1 MNSIQ
6 AISYPVHFQDKGY
19 NSLSNLIAENNYSTL
34 FILVDENTFK
44 SCYPKFIPNLQT
56 DKRIEVIE
64 IESGEINKNLE
75 TCIGVWNAITELGG
89 DRKSLIITLGGGV
102 ITDLGG
108 FVASCFKRGIDFVN
122 IPTTLLSMVDASV
135 GGGMLRDVL
144 INAHPINWIG
154 DLNYLYIIFSAV
166 LFTFLF
172 KSKIAHLSKTMF
184 LFDTIGISVF
194 TLLGLQKGLS
204 YDLHPI
210 IAIIMG
216 MISAVFGGVLRDVL
230 TAKIPLI
237 FEKEVY
243 ASACLLGGINYLT
256 LNYFK
261 VDENIN
267 FIISAIVIASIRA
280 IAVKFHLELPKIKN
294 DLFTTSKK

>member
-1 MNSIQ
+1 MEVIYVLDILGTFAF
-6 AISYPVHFQDKGY
+6 AISGALVALDK
-19 NSLSNLIAENNYSTL
+19 
-34 FILVDENTFK
+34 
-44 SCYPKFIPNLQT
+44 KFDIF
-56 DKRIEVIE
+56 
-64 IESGEINKNLE
+64 
-75 TCIGVWNAITELGG
+75 
-89 DRKSLIITLGGGV
+89 GV
-102 ITDLGG
+102 IIIA
-108 FVASCFKRGIDFVN
+108 FVTA
-122 IPTTLLSMVDASV
+122 V

-243 ASACLLGGINYLT
+243 ASACLTGGISYLI

-280 IAVKFHLELPKIKN
+280 IAVKFHLELPKITN

>member
-1 MNSIQ
+1 MEVIYVLDILGTFAF
-6 AISYPVHFQDKGY
+6 AISGALVALDK
-19 NSLSNLIAENNYSTL
+19 
-34 FILVDENTFK
+34 
-44 SCYPKFIPNLQT
+44 KFDIF
-56 DKRIEVIE
+56 
-64 IESGEINKNLE
+64 
-75 TCIGVWNAITELGG
+75 
-89 DRKSLIITLGGGV
+89 GV
-102 ITDLGG
+102 IIIA
-108 FVASCFKRGIDFVN
+108 FVTA
-122 IPTTLLSMVDASV
+122 V

-172 KSKIAHLSKTMF
+172 KSKIAYLSKTMF

-243 ASACLLGGINYLT
+243 ASACLVGGINYLI
-256 LNYFK
+256 LHYFK

-280 IAVKFHLELPKIKN
+280 VAVKFHLELPKITN

>member
-1 MNSIQ
+1 MEIIYVLDILGTFAFAVSG
-6 AISYPVHFQDKGY
+6 ALVASDKKFD
-19 NSLSNLIAENNYSTL
+19 L
-34 FILVDENTFK
+34 F
-44 SCYPKFIPNLQT
+44 
-56 DKRIEVIE
+56 
-64 IESGEINKNLE
+64 
-75 TCIGVWNAITELGG
+75 
-89 DRKSLIITLGGGV
+89 GV
-102 ITDLGG
+102 IIIA
-108 FVASCFKRGIDFVN
+108 FVTA
-122 IPTTLLSMVDASV
+122 V

-194 TLLGLQKGLS
+194 TLLGLQKGLA
-204 YDLHPI
+204 YNLHPI
-210 IAIIMG
+210 IALIMG

-230 TAKIPLI
+230 TNKVPLI

-243 ASACLLGGINYLT
+243 ASACLAGGIMYLI
-256 LNYFK
+256 LNYFN

-267 FIISAIVIASIRA
+267 FIVSASVVVIIRA
-280 IAVKFHLELPKIKN
+280 IAVKFHLELPKIKD
-294 DLFTTSKK
+294 DLFTNSKK

>member
-1 MNSIQ
+1 MEVVYVIDILGTFAFAVSG
-6 AISYPVHFQDKGY
+6 ALVALDK
-19 NSLSNLIAENNYSTL
+19 
-34 FILVDENTFK
+34 
-44 SCYPKFIPNLQT
+44 KFDIF
-56 DKRIEVIE
+56 
-64 IESGEINKNLE
+64 
-75 TCIGVWNAITELGG
+75 
-89 DRKSLIITLGGGV
+89 GV
-102 ITDLGG
+102 IIIA
-108 FVASCFKRGIDFVN
+108 FVTA
-122 IPTTLLSMVDASV
+122 V

-154 DLNYLYIIFSAV
+154 DLNYLYTIFSAV

-172 KSKIAHLSKTMF
+172 KSKIAYLSKTLF

-204 YDLHPI
+204 YELHPLV
-210 IAIIMG
+210 ALIMG

-237 FEKEVY
+237 FEKEIY
-243 ASACLLGGINYLT
+243 ASACLSGGMMYLG

-267 FIISAIVIASIRA
+267 FLISAFVVITIRA
-280 IAVKFHLELPKIKN
+280 VAVRFSLELPRIN
-294 DLFTTSKK
+294 SDLFTISKK

>member
-1 MNSIQ
+1 MEVIYVLDILGTFAF
-6 AISYPVHFQDKGY
+6 AISGALVALDK
-19 NSLSNLIAENNYSTL
+19 
-34 FILVDENTFK
+34 
-44 SCYPKFIPNLQT
+44 KFDIF
-56 DKRIEVIE
+56 
-64 IESGEINKNLE
+64 
-75 TCIGVWNAITELGG
+75 
-89 DRKSLIITLGGGV
+89 GV
-102 ITDLGG
+102 IIIA
-108 FVASCFKRGIDFVN
+108 FVTA
-122 IPTTLLSMVDASV
+122 V

-172 KSKIAHLSKTMF
+172 KSKIAYLSKTMF

-243 ASACLLGGINYLT
+243 ASACLVGGINYLI

-267 FIISAIVIASIRA
+267 CIVSALVIASIRA
-280 IAVKFHLELPKIKN
+280 VAVKFHLELPKITN